1 MAIIRKSDD
10 LEIIVL
16 RIFEDFCKFGG
27 DFYIISPWIQN
38 FSFSEGLS
46 NEFGGEPSLYSILKR
61 CSNAQPGA
69 TLKMITHNFGIKSK
83 HSTANVIEKTRE
95 FNVTISN
102 YCNSKIENISL
113 LFELYLDLLKDY
125 KEYSKFNNPWVITS
139 YHDFKDLVESVGSKE
154 NYNKIVFDLVHGLG
168 QVSFNVQY
176 LNDLRKFLEIE
187 NIRVMLHNNFHA
199 KIFLAGSSCV
209 TGSSNWTFSGFVKND
224 EINLFFSE
232 LHSPE
237 EMTKIKERCFELER
251 QAVAVDSENISFLIS
266 VHKYLEFIY
275 SSLFDWL
282 IDNKSKLIRR
292 ISE

>member
-1 MAIIRKSDD
+1 MSIIRKSED

-46 NEFGGEPSLYSILKR
+46 SEFGKEPSLYSILKK
-61 CSNAQPGA
+61 CSEFQPKA
-69 TLKMITHNFGIKSK
+69 TLKIITHNFGTKTK
-83 HSTANVIEKTRE
+83 HIPAHVLEKAQE
-95 FNVTISN
+95 FNITMGN
-102 YCNSKIENISL
+102 HNSKTDDAPSLFEFYLSL
-113 LFELYLDLLKDY
+113 LEDY
-125 KEYSKFNNPWVITS
+125 REYSKFNNPWVLTS
-139 YHDFKDLVESVGSKE
+139 YHDFKGLIESAGNKE
-154 NYNKIVFDLVHGLG
+154 NYNQIMFDLVHGLG
-168 QVSFNVQY
+168 QISFNVQY

-187 NIRVMLHNNFHA
+187 NVNVMLHNNFHA

-232 LHSPE
+232 VHSTE
-237 EMTKIKERCFELER
+237 EMAKIKERCVELER
-251 QAVAVDSENISFLIS
+251 QAVEVNSENVTFSIL

-275 SSLFDWL
+275 SSLFEWL
-282 IDNKSKLIRR
+282 IDNKFELINR
-292 ISE
+292 